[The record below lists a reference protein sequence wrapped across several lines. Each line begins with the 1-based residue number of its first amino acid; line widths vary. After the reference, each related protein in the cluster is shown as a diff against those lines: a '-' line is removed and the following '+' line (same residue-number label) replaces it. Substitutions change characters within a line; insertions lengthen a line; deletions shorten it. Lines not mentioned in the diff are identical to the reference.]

1 MEIRIYFGKT
11 PTDNAKF
18 FTRADFMYW
27 YNTISQNQYVSIQTT
42 EIFTPFFNFIDV
54 DENSSLSYIWNYTYI
69 GFIADDNNTSDRTFF
84 GVIDRIE
91 NSPFNSNTNKYRIYF
106 HCDWW
111 STLQFSKGNFDE
123 IFGHLRGGVIRAHVN
138 DWVDN
143 GDDTIS
149 PTMQFTDSTL
159 EETVNNWRTKSI
171 VVSDLLLSNHNPLW
185 ATDDYPK
192 IKFLCII
199 YRIRQDVETGVQI
212 DSGARG
218 CIVEDSTGELTIPTP
233 FGFAV
238 IPILNGR
245 FIRFTRNGDTDT
257 FFNTQ
262 YESYA
267 CTTITGDRAVSMFIT
282 DYIGVDWVLKQT
294 SDGHYYVNINNDS
307 SLTNTGFPLN
317 TQDEMVTAVIFNNI
331 KAEKFPI
338 QNLLT
343 FGGGSDYSDTKHS
356 KSGFDLDMFNS
367 IGMAKFGFS
376 PYKIYGITGQK
387 SGVIIRPQFMVKNST
402 IEFIISP
409 NSGCGYCRVD
419 EFDREGLSNLYEL
432 PGDNTFTV
440 FSQQN
445 YLDERLAKISAI
457 SSVLQPILSNA
468 ENKVN
473 GVTSVYNSINKDE
486 PNFVNAGGSILN
498 TAISNAKNRLNQE
511 VAIANAENVFHEIA
525 LGGNVQISP
534 NYEGSTI
541 TTSAIKMYEIE
552 PLYDSNKNEIKQ
564 HLRMYGYTTYLEPC
578 DILLNHKRS
587 HFNYIQTENIYF
599 DFDTN
604 QMNYSSNT
612 QNIKDYIINMFNNG
626 VFLFRAVDIPAT
638 EVMSF
643 DVINMQEGILS

>member
-18 FTRADFMYW
+18 FTRADFMDW
-27 YNTISQNQYVSIQTT
+27 YNRISQNQYVSIQTD
-42 EIFTPFFNFIDV
+42 EIITPFFNFIDIGESAGV
-54 DENSSLSYIWNYTYI
+54 SYIWNYTYI
-69 GFIADDNNTSDRTFF
+69 GFIADDSNQQDRTFF
-84 GVIDRIE
+84 AVIDRIE
-91 NSPFNSNTNKYRIYF
+91 NTPFDGPNNQYRIYF

-123 IFGHLRGGVIRAHVN
+123 IFGHLRGGVTRAHVN

-143 GDDTIS
+143 GDNTIS
-149 PTMQFTDSTL
+149 PTMQFTDTTL
-159 EETVNNWRTKSI
+159 EETVNNWRTRSI
-171 VVSDLLLSNHNPLW
+171 VVSDLLLSNHNPLY
-185 ATDDYPK
+185 ASGDYPK
-192 IKFLCII
+192 IKFLCVI
-199 YRIRQDVETGVQI
+199 YRIQQEGEEGIQI

-245 FIRFTRNGDTDT
+245 FIRFTRNGGDT
-257 FFNTQ
+257 FYNTK

-267 CTTITGDRAVSMFIT
+267 CTTITGDRAISMFIT
-282 DYIGVDWVLKQT
+282 DYIGIDWILQQT

-307 SLTNTGFPLN
+307 SLTKVSFPLN
-317 TQDEMVTAVIFNNI
+317 TSEEYVDGLIFNNI

-338 QNLLT
+338 QNLLS
-343 FGGGSDYSDTKHS
+343 FGGGSDYSDTKLS
-356 KSGFDLDMFNS
+356 KIGFDLDMFNS
-367 IGMAKFGFS
+367 IGMSKFGFS
-376 PYKIYGITGQK
+376 PYKIFGITGQK
-387 SGVIIRPQFMVKNST
+387 SGVIIRPQFMTKSST

-419 EFDREGLSNLYEL
+419 EFDRQGLSNLYEL

-473 GVTSVYNSINKDE
+473 GATSAYNSINKKE

-498 TAISNAKNRLNQE
+498 TAISSAKNRLEQE
-511 VAIANAENVFHEIA
+511 VAIANAENIFHEIA

-578 DILLNHKRS
+578 DVLLNHKRS
-587 HFNYIQTENIYF
+587 HFNYIQTENVYF
-599 DFDTN
+599 DFNIN
-604 QMNYSSNT
+604 QINYSSNT
-612 QNIKDYIINMFNNG
+612 QNIKDYIINMFNSG
-626 VFLFRAVDIPAT
+626 VFLFRTVDIPTT

-643 DVINMQEGILS
+643 DVINMQEGILE

>member
-18 FTRADFMYW
+18 FTRADFMDW
-27 YNTISQNQYVSIQTT
+27 YNRISQNQYVSIQTT

-69 GFIADDNNTSDRTFF
+69 WFIADDNNDSDRTFF
-84 GVIDRIE
+84 GIIDRIE

-123 IFGHLRGGVIRAHVN
+123 IFGHLRGGVTRAHVN

-143 GDDTIS
+143 GDNTIS
-149 PTMQFTDSTL
+149 PTMQFTDTTL
-159 EETVNNWRTKSI
+159 EETVNNWRTRSI
-171 VVSDLLLSNHNPLW
+171 VVSDLLLSNHNPLY
-185 ATDDYPK
+185 ASGDYPK
-192 IKFLCII
+192 IKFLCVI
-199 YRIRQDVETGVQI
+199 YRIRQEGETEVTI

-245 FIRFTRNGDTDT
+245 FIRFTRNGDDK
-257 FFNTQ
+257 FYNTK

-267 CTTITGDRAVSMFIT
+267 CTTITGDRAISMFIT
-282 DYIGVDWVLKQT
+282 DYIGIDWILQQT

-307 SLTNTGFPLN
+307 SLTKVSFPLN
-317 TQDEMVTAVIFNNI
+317 TSEEYVDGLIFNNI

-338 QNLLT
+338 QNLLS
-343 FGGGSDYSDTKHS
+343 FGGGSDYSDTKLS
-356 KSGFDLDMFNS
+356 KIGFDLDMFNS
-367 IGMAKFGFS
+367 IGMSKFGFS
-376 PYKIYGITGQK
+376 PYKIFGITGQK
-387 SGVIIRPQFMVKNST
+387 SGVIIRPQFMTKSST

-419 EFDREGLSNLYEL
+419 EFDRQGLSNLYEL

-473 GVTSVYNSINKDE
+473 GATSAYNSINKKE

-498 TAISNAKNRLNQE
+498 TAISSAKNRLEQE
-511 VAIANAENVFHEIA
+511 VAIANAENIFHEIA

-578 DILLNHKRS
+578 DILTNHRRS
-587 HFNYIQTENIYF
+587 HFNYIQTENAYF
-599 DFDTN
+599 DFNVN

-612 QNIKDYIINMFNNG
+612 QNIKDYIMNMFNSG
-626 VFLFRAVDIPAT
+626 VFLFRSVDIPTT

-643 DVINMQEGILS
+643 DVINMQEGILE